1 MTAVPPA
8 SAPLPPLSAARTGAW
23 LVFAAALVWSFGG
36 VFARLLA
43 DVYAAPGVWTVV
55 FWRCLWAAAF
65 LAGFIAVRDGPR
77 TILPGMRAMGWPG
90 LAVALAFA
98 TASTAFVV
106 ALDHTTVANVLLVQ
120 AGVPLLAALLAR
132 VFLGERVSAPTA
144 AAIVLVLAGVAI
156 MVSDSLPGAGGGGSA
171 IGDLLAVTI
180 AVCFAG
186 ATVITRRFARVR
198 MTPAVC
204 LGALIAMAFAATR
217 VPSFPGD
224 LVVPAPAMA
233 LLAGFGALS
242 FGLGLALFVTG
253 ARLVPAATAA
263 LLGVAETLLGPF
275 WVWLAFGETPEA
287 RTLLGGGLV
296 VLALVGHLALGGRTR
311 GRASS
316 PGAP

>member
-8 SAPLPPLSAARTGAW
+8 SAPLPLPPLPAARTGAW
-23 LVFAAALVWSFGG
+23 LVFAAAVVWSFGG

-77 TILPGMRAMGWPG
+77 TILPGIRAMGWPG

-106 ALDHTTVANVLLVQ
+106 ALEHTTVANVLLVQ

-132 VFLGERVSAPTA
+132 VFLGERVSGPTA

-156 MVSDSLPGAGGGGSA
+156 MVSDSLPGAGGGGGSA

-180 AVCFAG
+180 AVCFAT
-186 ATVITRRFARVR
+186 ATVITRRFAQVR

-224 LVVPAPAMA
+224 LAVPAGAMA

-287 RTLLGGGLV
+287 RTLVGGGLV
-296 VLALVGHLALGGRTR
+296 VLALVGHLALGGRGQR
-311 GRASS
+311 
-316 PGAP
+316 PG